1 MEKKNLFHASI
12 MRYLYFSF
20 LIFLFSFTTA
30 HGDTVSDLKQK
41 ISDRNVTIQALEKE
55 IQQYQVQV
63 DKTNKEANTLQNTIN
78 SLDLS
83 RKKLEAEI
91 KLTQNR
97 ISNQNSEIERL
108 KININDKDERI
119 IHSRRVI
126 SEILKKVYSSDSQSL
141 AETLV
146 GYESLSSFWESVDNL
161 VSLQDSARDRIKD
174 LAQLK
179 VNLENNKKAIEK
191 KREELVVL
199 KADLADQSFALSETA
214 KEKAALLKET
224 KNIEANYKALIANKV
239 AQKAQFE
246 KELYEYESALKIVID
261 PASLP
266 ATGSGVLKWPLDKVI
281 ITQYFGNT
289 AFATQNAQI
298 YNGKGHTGIDLGAPV
313 GTPVK
318 ASQSGIVTGVGNTD
332 LVRSCYSY
340 GKWIFIKHPN
350 GLSTLYAHLSNQLVT
365 TGQTVTAGQT
375 IGYSGNTG
383 YSTGPHLHFGVYAT
397 QGVRVTTFDN
407 SINCKGVLIPL
418 ADPKAYLNPLS
429 YL

>member
-1 MEKKNLFHASI
+1 

-20 LIFLFSFTTA
+20 FLFLFSFTTA
-30 HGDTVSDLKQK
+30 HADTIDDLKQK
-41 ISDRNVTIQALEKE
+41 INDRNVTIQSLEKE
-55 IQQYQVQV
+55 IREYQVQV

-83 RKKLEAEI
+83 KKKLEAEI

-97 ISNQNSEIERL
+97 ITAQNLEIDRL
-108 KININDKDERI
+108 KIDIGDKGERI
-119 IHSRRVI
+119 DHSRRVI
-126 SEILKKVYSSDSQSL
+126 AEILKKVYASDSQSL
-141 AETLV
+141 AETMV
-146 GYESLSSFWESVDNL
+146 GYSSLASFWESVDNL
-161 VSLQDSARDRIKD
+161 ISLQDGARDRIKE
-174 LAQLK
+174 LAKLK
-179 VNLENNKKAIEK
+179 TNLEDNKKAIEK

-199 KADLADQSFALSETA
+199 KEDLADQSFALTETA

-224 KNIEANYKALIANKV
+224 KNIEANYKAIIANKA

-246 KELYEYESALKIVID
+246 KELYAFESALKIAID
-261 PASLP
+261 PASIP
-266 ATGSGVLKWPLDKVI
+266 SSGAGVLKWPLDKVI

-298 YNGKGHTGIDLGAPV
+298 YSGKGHTGIDLGAPV
-313 GTPVK
+313 GTPIK

-332 LVRSCYSY
+332 LVPSCYSY

-350 GLSTLYAHLSNQLVT
+350 GLSTLYAHLSNQSVK

>member
-1 MEKKNLFHASI
+1 

-20 LIFLFSFTTA
+20 LIFLFSFTNA
-30 HGDTVSDLKQK
+30 YADEVSDLKQK
-41 ISDRNVTIQALEKE
+41 ISDRNVTIQSLEKE
-55 IQQYQVQV
+55 IQEYQVQV
-63 DKTNKEANTLQNTIN
+63 EKTGKQANTLQNTIT

-83 RKKLEAEI
+83 KKKIETET
-91 KLTQNR
+91 KLTQNK
-97 ISNQNSEIERL
+97 ISNQNLEIQRL
-108 KININDKDERI
+108 TLDIGDKNERI
-119 IHSRRVI
+119 THSRRVI

-141 AETLV
+141 TETFV
-146 GYESLSSFWESVDNL
+146 GYESLSNFWDSVDNL
-161 VSLQDSARDRIKD
+161 VTLQNSARERIKELD
-174 LAQLK
+174 EIK
-179 VNLENNKKAIEK
+179 VNLESNKKIIEK
-191 KREELVVL
+191 KRAELLVL
-199 KADLADQSFALSETA
+199 KEDLIDQGVALSETA
-214 KEKAALLKET
+214 KEKAVLLKET
-224 KNIEANYKALIANKV
+224 KNTEANYKLILANKV

-246 KELYEYESALKIVID
+246 KELFEFESALKIAID
-261 PASLP
+261 PASIP
-266 ATGSGVLKWPLDKVI
+266 RSGTGVLRYPLDKVI

-298 YNGKGHTGIDLGAPV
+298 YNGKGHTGMDFGTPV
-313 GTPVK
+313 GTPIK
-318 ASQSGIVTGVGNTD
+318 ASASGIVTGVGNTD

-350 GLSTLYAHLSNQLVT
+350 GLSTLYAHLSNQLVRD
-365 TGQTVTAGQT
+365 GQTVTAGQT

>member
-1 MEKKNLFHASI
+1 

-20 LIFLFSFTTA
+20 LLFIFSFTIVHADEIT
-30 HGDTVSDLKQK
+30 DLKQK
-41 ISDRNVTIQALEKE
+41 ISERNVTIQSLEKE
-55 IQQYQVQV
+55 IKEYQAQV
-63 DKTNKEANTLQNTIN
+63 EKTGKEANTLQNTIN

-83 RKKLEAEI
+83 KKKLEAEI
-91 KLTQNR
+91 KLTQNK
-97 ISNQNSEIERL
+97 ISNQNLEIQRL
-108 KININDKDERI
+108 TIDIGDKGERI
-119 IHSRRVI
+119 THSRRVI
-126 SEILKKVYSSDSQSL
+126 REILKKVYFSDSQTL
-141 AETLV
+141 AETFV
-146 GYESLSSFWESVDNL
+146 GYSSLSNFWDSVDSL
-161 VSLQDSARDRIKD
+161 VTLQDSAQDRIKE
-174 LAQLK
+174 LAK
-179 VNLENNKKAIEK
+179 IKTNLEDNKKIIEK

-199 KADLADQSFALSETA
+199 KEDLADQSFALSETA
-214 KEKAALLKET
+214 KEKADLLKQT
-224 KNIEANYKALIANKV
+224 KNTEANYKAILANKV

-246 KELYEYESALKIVID
+246 KELFEFESALKIAID
-261 PASLP
+261 PASIP
-266 ATGSGVLKWPLDKVI
+266 RSGSGVLKYPLDKVI

-298 YNGKGHTGIDLGAPV
+298 YNGKGHTGIDFGTPV
-313 GTPVK
+313 GTPIK
-318 ASQSGIVTGVGNTD
+318 AAASGIVTGVGNTD
-332 LVRSCYSY
+332 LVRTCYSY

-350 GLSTLYAHLSNQLVT
+350 GLSTLYAHLSNQLVRD
-365 TGQTVTAGQT
+365 GQTVTAGQT

>member
-1 MEKKNLFHASI
+1 

-20 LIFLFSFTTA
+20 FILLFSFTIA
-30 HGDTVSDLKQK
+30 HADEITDLKQK
-41 ISDRNVTIQALEKE
+41 ISDRNVTIQSLEKE
-55 IQQYQVQV
+55 IQQYQIQV
-63 DKTNKEANTLQNTIN
+63 EKTGKEANTLQNTIN

-83 RKKLEAEI
+83 KKKLETEV

-97 ISNQNSEIERL
+97 ISNQNLEIDRL
-108 KININDKDERI
+108 KIDIGNKGERI
-119 IHSRRVI
+119 LHSKRVI
-126 SEILKKVYSSDSQSL
+126 AEIMKKVYASDSQSL
-141 AETLV
+141 PETFV
-146 GYESLSSFWESVDNL
+146 GYQSLSSFWDSIDQL
-161 VSLQDSARDRIKD
+161 VTLQDSTRDRIAELVKI
-174 LAQLK
+174 K
-179 VNLENNKKAIEK
+179 TNLEENKKLIEK

-199 KADLADQSFALSETA
+199 KEDLVDQGVALSETA

-224 KNIEANYKALIANKV
+224 KNTEANYKAIIANKV

-246 KELYEYESALKIVID
+246 KELFEFESALKIAID
-261 PASLP
+261 PASIP
-266 ATGSGVLKWPLDKVI
+266 RSGSGVLKYPLDKVI

-298 YNGKGHTGIDLGAPV
+298 YNGKGHTGMDFGTPV
-313 GTPVK
+313 GTPIK
-318 ASQSGIVTGVGNTD
+318 ASASGIVTGVGNTD
-332 LVRSCYSY
+332 LVKTCYSY

-350 GLSTLYAHLSNQLVT
+350 GLSTLYAHLSNQLVRD
-365 TGQTVTAGQT
+365 GQTVTAGQT